1 MDSVV
6 AQYLATCDRLTR
18 AVAEVASI
26 RAELRPLVSAI
37 VDHGRTHHVDQ
48 LVCGQ
53 TKLQLKTRA
62 GYRPLNH
69 GQLLASCCEY
79 QQSLHPTAD
88 PRENQRLAQA
98 QCAWIWS
105 RRTPSTT
112 PYITRDPRRPY
123 RKRRRRVTT

>member
-1 MDSVV
+1 MDGVL
-6 AQYLATCDRLTR
+6 AQYLATRDRLTR
-18 AVAEVASI
+18 AVAEVAAI

-48 LVCGQ
+48 LVHGQ

-62 GYRPLNH
+62 GYCPLNH
-69 GQLLASCCEY
+69 RQLLASCCEY

-88 PRENQRLAQA
+88 PAEIRRIAHA
-98 QCAWIWS
+98 QCSWIWS
-105 RRTPSTT
+105 RRTPCAT
-112 PYITRDPRRPY
+112 PYITRDPLRPY